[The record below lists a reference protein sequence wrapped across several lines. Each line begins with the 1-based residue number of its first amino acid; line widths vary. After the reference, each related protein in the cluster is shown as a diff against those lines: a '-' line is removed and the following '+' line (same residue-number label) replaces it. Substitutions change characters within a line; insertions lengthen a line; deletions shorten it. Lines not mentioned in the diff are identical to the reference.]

1 LKRVL
6 WLRCWASC
14 CSIVF
19 DYRERVVDIRVRSK
33 AGSLHWFSLPVRYGV
48 AVVAVALALLLKLAL
63 DPLFLE
69 HQSPFLLLAGAVMVA
84 AWFGGLGPGL
94 SATALGS
101 LAADYFFLVPIHAF
115 TPPGRA
121 FLPLLLF
128 GAQGVLISALA
139 HALRSARQRAE
150 ESTLEAQKHQ
160 EELRQSEERFRALV
174 QNSSDIITVI
184 ASDGTIRYVSPAVE
198 RVTGY
203 HPEELVGK
211 NVYDYV
217 SPHNLEEAHNIFAQL
232 WARPGIHPP
241 FEFDVPHKDGSWRRS
256 EFLVNNLLDDPSVA
270 GVVINQRDITERN
283 RAEIRFRT
291 LVEQIPAVTY
301 IQEPLESDN
310 PKAITYMSPQYETMH
325 GYPPETKMVDEGHW
339 LRRVHPEDR
348 ERVRA
353 EELQTDE
360 TGEPF
365 KVEYRLFAKD
375 GRLVWVRDQAVL
387 VRDEKG
393 RPEYWLGVQYDITER
408 KRAEEDLQR
417 SVNSLLA
424 LYEAGQILASSLER
438 EEIAL
443 KLLQVTQR
451 MSALEAA
458 ILDLYDEG
466 GELDEWHSV
475 GEKGV
480 LAAVRDHPRARA
492 AAREAA
498 EGGQPR
504 SVELPLPGESG
515 REASWGAAG
524 VFVPLR
530 VQQDR
535 VIGVLEAYGPRLLR
549 EKESIETLASL
560 ASQGASALENARL
573 YEELSERERELQDL
587 VRRILVAQ
595 EDERRRVAYD
605 IHDWLAQIAMA
616 AYRRLELFV
625 KHRPP
630 DAAQDREELED
641 AVALVRQ
648 TVGDARRIIANLR
661 PTTLDDFGLA
671 TAVRMSVDDLR
682 AGGFEVSYEETL
694 GEKRLPAT
702 LETAL
707 FRVAQEALANV
718 RKHAQTERVH
728 ISLGRR
734 DDEAVHLEVRD
745 WGRGFEEPAGAG
757 QQRGG
762 GPGER
767 VGLSSMQERVT
778 LLGGRFEVRSEPGKG
793 TAVLAEIPMQQGTL
807 PENEVEGGH

>member
-1 LKRVL
+1 M
-6 WLRCWASC
+6 
-14 CSIVF
+14 
-19 DYRERVVDIRVRSK
+19 VVDIRVTSK
-33 AGSLHWFSLPVRYGV
+33 VGSLHWFSLPVRYGV
-48 AVVAVALALLLKLAL
+48 AVVAVALVLLLKLAL
-63 DPLFLE
+63 DPLLLE

-94 SATALGS
+94 SATALGA
-101 LAADYFFLVPIHAF
+101 LAADYFFLVPVHAF

-128 GAQGVLISALA
+128 GMQGVLISALA
-139 HALRSARQRAE
+139 HVLRSSRQRAE

-174 QNSSDIITVI
+174 QHSSDIITVI

-211 NVYDYV
+211 NVYDYA
-217 SPHNLEEAHNIFAQL
+217 SPHNLEEAHNIFAQIL
-232 WARPGIHPP
+232 ARPGIHPP

-256 EFLVNNLLDDPSVA
+256 EFLVNNLLDEPSVA
-270 GVVINQRDITERN
+270 GVVINQRDITERK
-283 RAEIRFRT
+283 RAETRFRT

-310 PKAITYMSPQYETMH
+310 PKTITYMSPQYETLL
-325 GYPPETKMVDEGHW
+325 GYPPETEILDEEHW
-339 LRRVHPEDR
+339 LRMLHPDDR
-348 ERVRA
+348 ERVLA
-353 EELQTDE
+353 EELRTDE

-365 KVEYRLFAKD
+365 KVEYRLFTKD
-375 GRLVWVRDQAVL
+375 GRELWVRDQAVL

-393 RPEYWLGVQYDITER
+393 HPEYWLGVQYDITER

-424 LYEAGQILASSLER
+424 LYEAGQILTSSLKR

-451 MSALEAA
+451 ISALEAA
-458 ILDLYDEG
+458 SLALYDEG

-480 LAAVRDHPRARA
+480 LAAVRDQPRARA

-504 SVELPLPGESG
+504 SVELPLPDASG

-530 VQQDR
+530 AHDR
-535 VIGVLEAYGPRLLR
+535 VIGVLEAYGPRPLR
-549 EKESIETLASL
+549 EKESIETLANL

-573 YEELSERERELQDL
+573 YEELSERERELQEL

-595 EDERRRVAYD
+595 EDDQRRVAYD
-605 IHDWLAQIAMA
+605 IHDGLIQTAIA

-625 KHRPP
+625 KHHPP
-630 DAAQDREELED
+630 DAAQDREELEN
-641 AVALVRQ
+641 AVDLVQQ

-661 PTTLDDFGLA
+661 PTSLDDFGLA
-671 TAVRMSVDDLR
+671 TAVRMSVDNLR
-682 AGGFEVSYEETL
+682 GEGFEVSYEETL
-694 GEKRLPAT
+694 GEKRLPDI

-728 ISLGRR
+728 IWLGRR
-734 DDEAVHLEVRD
+734 DDGVVHLEVRD

-757 QQRGG
+757 QRGG

-767 VGLSSMQERVT
+767 VGLSSMQERIT
-778 LLGGRFEVRSEPGKG
+778 LLGGRFQVRSEPGKG
-793 TAVLAEIPMQQGTL
+793 TAVLAEIPLKQGIL

>member
-1 LKRVL
+1 M
-6 WLRCWASC
+6 
-14 CSIVF
+14 
-19 DYRERVVDIRVRSK
+19 
-33 AGSLHWFSLPVRYGV
+33 RYGV

-94 SATALGS
+94 SATALGA

-217 SPHNLEEAHNIFAQL
+217 SPHNLEENLEEAHNIFAQL
-232 WARPGIHPP
+232 WAQPGIHPP
-241 FEFDVPHKDGSWRRS
+241 FEFDVPHKDGSWRRF

-283 RAEIRFRT
+283 RAE
-291 LVEQIPAVTY
+291 
-301 IQEPLESDN
+301 
-310 PKAITYMSPQYETMH
+310 
-325 GYPPETKMVDEGHW
+325 
-339 LRRVHPEDR
+339 
-348 ERVRA
+348 
-353 EELQTDE
+353 
-360 TGEPF
+360 
-365 KVEYRLFAKD
+365 
-375 GRLVWVRDQAVL
+375 
-387 VRDEKG
+387 
-393 RPEYWLGVQYDITER
+393 
-408 KRAEEDLQR
+408 EDLQR

-424 LYEAGQILASSLER
+424 LYEVGQILAPSLER

-530 VQQDR
+530 VQDR

-549 EKESIETLASL
+549 EKESIATLASL

-605 IHDWLAQIAMA
+605 IHDGLAQIAMA

-630 DAAQDREELED
+630 DAAEDREELED

-682 AGGFEVSYEETL
+682 GEGFEVSYEETL
-694 GEKRLPAT
+694 GGKRLPAT

-707 FRVAQEALANV
+707 FRVAQEAVANV

-734 DDEAVHLEVRD
+734 DDGAVHLEVRD
-745 WGRGFEEPAGAG
+745 WGRGFEEPTGAG
-757 QQRGG
+757 QRGG

-793 TAVLAEIPMQQGTL
+793 TAVLVEIPMQQGTL

>member
-1 LKRVL
+1 LKRVH
-6 WLRCWASC
+6 WLRCWAHC
-14 CSIVF
+14 CSIIF

-33 AGSLHWFSLPVRYGV
+33 VGSLYWFSLPVRYGV
-48 AVVAVALALLLKLAL
+48 ALVAVALGLLLKLAL

-69 HQSPFLLLAGAVMVA
+69 HQSPFLLLAGTVMVA

-94 SATALGS
+94 LATALGA

-115 TPPGRA
+115 TLPGRA

-128 GAQGVLISALA
+128 GMQGVLISALA

-217 SPHNLEEAHNIFAQL
+217 SPHNLEEAHNIFAQI

-256 EFLVNNLLDDPSVA
+256 EFLVNNLLGDPSVA
-270 GVVINQRDITERN
+270 GVVINQRDITERK
-283 RAEIRFRT
+283 RAETRFRT
-291 LVEQIPAVTY
+291 LVEQIPAGTY

-310 PKAITYMSPQYETMH
+310 PKAITYMSPQYETLL
-325 GYPPETKMVDEGHW
+325 GYPPETEMLDEEYW

-353 EELQTDE
+353 EELETDE

-375 GRLVWVRDQAVL
+375 GRVMWVRDQAVL
-387 VRDEKG
+387 VRDEEG

-408 KRAEEDLQR
+408 KRAEEDLRR

-424 LYEAGQILASSLER
+424 LNEAAQILASSLKR

-458 ILDLYDEG
+458 SLALYDER

-480 LAAVRDHPRARA
+480 LAAVRAQPRARA

-504 SVELPLPGESG
+504 SVELPLPGASG

-530 VQQDR
+530 AHDR
-535 VIGVLEAYGPRLLR
+535 VIGVLEAYGPRPLQ
-549 EKESIETLASL
+549 EKESMETLASL

-573 YEELSERERELQDL
+573 YEELSERERELRDL

-605 IHDWLAQIAMA
+605 IHDGLTQTAIA

-641 AVALVRQ
+641 ALDLVRN

-661 PTTLDDFGLA
+661 PTSLDDFGLA
-671 TAVRMSVDDLR
+671 IAVRMSVDDLR
-682 AGGFEVSYEETL
+682 GEGFKVSYEETL
-694 GEKRLPAT
+694 GKKRLPAT

-718 RKHAQTERVH
+718 RKHAQTKRVH

-734 DDEAVHLEVRD
+734 DDGMVHLEVRD
-745 WGRGFEEPAGAG
+745 WGRGFEEPAGAE
-757 QQRGG
+757 QRGG

-778 LLGGRFEVRSEPGKG
+778 LLGGSLQVRSEPGKG
-793 TAVLAEIPMQQGTL
+793 TAILAEIPMQQGTL

>member
-1 LKRVL
+1 MSRLFFVL
-6 WLRCWASC
+6 LSLL
-14 CSIVF
+14 SQDLF
-19 DYRERVVDIRVRSK
+19 DYRERVVDIRVSSK
-33 AGSLHWFSLPVRYGV
+33 VGSLHWFSLPVRYGV
-48 AVVAVALALLLKLAL
+48 AVVVVALALLLKLAL

-94 SATALGS
+94 SATALGA

-128 GAQGVLISALA
+128 GMQGVLISALA
-139 HALRSARQRAE
+139 HALRSSRQRAE

-184 ASDGTIRYVSPAVE
+184 TSDGTIRYVSPAVE
-198 RVTGY
+198 RVAGY

-270 GVVINQRDITERN
+270 GVVINQRDITERK
-283 RAEIRFRT
+283 RAETRFRT

-310 PKAITYMSPQYETMH
+310 PKAITYMSPQYETLL
-325 GYPPETKMVDEGHW
+325 GYPPETEMLDEEYW

-353 EELQTDE
+353 EELETDE

-365 KVEYRLFAKD
+365 NVEYRLFAKD
-375 GRLVWVRDQAVL
+375 GRVMWVRDQAVL
-387 VRDEKG
+387 VRDENG

-408 KRAEEDLQR
+408 KRAEEDLRR

-424 LYEAGQILASSLER
+424 LYEAGQILASSLQR

-458 ILDLYDEG
+458 SLALYDEG

-504 SVELPLPGESG
+504 SVELPLPGASG
-515 REASWGAAG
+515 REERWGAAG

-530 VQQDR
+530 AHDR
-535 VIGVLEAYGPRLLR
+535 VIGVLEAYGPRPLR

-573 YEELSERERELQDL
+573 YEELSERERELQEL
-587 VRRILVAQ
+587 VRQILVAQ

-605 IHDWLAQIAMA
+605 IHDGLTQTAIA

-630 DAAQDREELED
+630 DAPKDREELED
-641 AVALVRQ
+641 AVDLVRQ

-661 PTTLDDFGLA
+661 PTSLDDFGLA

-682 AGGFEVSYEETL
+682 GEGFEVSYEETL

-702 LETAL
+702 VETAL

-734 DDEAVHLEVRD
+734 DDGVVHLEVRD
-745 WGRGFEEPAGAG
+745 WGRGFEEPAGAE
-757 QQRGG
+757 QRGG

-778 LLGGRFEVRSEPGKG
+778 LLGGRFQVRSEPEKG
-793 TAVLAEIPMQQGTL
+793 TAVLAEIPTQQGTL

>member
-1 LKRVL
+1 LKRVH
-6 WLRCWASC
+6 WLRCWAHC
-14 CSIVF
+14 CSIIF

-33 AGSLHWFSLPVRYGV
+33 VGSLYRFSLPVRYGV
-48 AVVAVALALLLKLAL
+48 ALVAVALGLLLKLAL

-69 HQSPFLLLAGAVMVA
+69 HQSPFLLLAGTVMVA

-94 SATALGS
+94 LATALGA

-115 TPPGRA
+115 TLPGRA

-128 GAQGVLISALA
+128 GMQGVLISALA

-217 SPHNLEEAHNIFAQL
+217 SPHNLEEAHNIFAEL

-256 EFLVNNLLDDPSVA
+256 EFLVNNLLDDPSVD
-270 GVVINQRDITERN
+270 GVVINQRDITERK
-283 RAEIRFRT
+283 RAETRFRT

-310 PKAITYMSPQYETMH
+310 PKAITYMSPQYETLL
-325 GYPPETKMVDEGHW
+325 GYPPETEMLDEDYW

-353 EELQTDE
+353 EELETDE

-375 GRLVWVRDQAVL
+375 GRVMWVRDQAVL
-387 VRDEKG
+387 VRDEEG

-408 KRAEEDLQR
+408 KRAEEDLRR

-424 LYEAGQILASSLER
+424 LYEAGQILASSLKR

-458 ILDLYDEG
+458 SLALYDER

-480 LAAVRDHPRARA
+480 LAAVRAQPRARA

-504 SVELPLPGESG
+504 SVELPLPGASG

-530 VQQDR
+530 AHDR
-535 VIGVLEAYGPRLLR
+535 VIGVLEAYGPRPLQ
-549 EKESIETLASL
+549 EKESMETLASL

-573 YEELSERERELQDL
+573 YEELSERERELRDL

-605 IHDWLAQIAMA
+605 IHDGLTQTAIA

-641 AVALVRQ
+641 ALDLVRH

-661 PTTLDDFGLA
+661 PTSLDDFGLA
-671 TAVRMSVDDLR
+671 IAVRMSVDDLR
-682 AGGFEVSYEETL
+682 GEGFKVSYEETL
-694 GEKRLPAT
+694 GKKRLPAT

-718 RKHAQTERVH
+718 RKHAQTKRVH

-734 DDEAVHLEVRD
+734 DDGMVHLEVRD
-745 WGRGFEEPAGAG
+745 WGRGFEEPAGAE
-757 QQRGG
+757 QRGG

-778 LLGGRFEVRSEPGKG
+778 LLGGSLQVRSEPGKG
-793 TAVLAEIPMQQGTL
+793 TAILAEIPMQQGTL

>member
-1 LKRVL
+1 LKRVH
-6 WLRCWASC
+6 WLRCWAHC
-14 CSIVF
+14 CSIIF

-33 AGSLHWFSLPVRYGV
+33 VGSLYRFSLPVRYGV
-48 AVVAVALALLLKLAL
+48 ALVAVALGLLLKLAL

-69 HQSPFLLLAGAVMVA
+69 HQSPFLLLAGTVMVA

-94 SATALGS
+94 LATALGA

-115 TPPGRA
+115 TLPGRA

-128 GAQGVLISALA
+128 GMQGVLISALA

-217 SPHNLEEAHNIFAQL
+217 SPHNLEEAHNIFAQI

-256 EFLVNNLLDDPSVA
+256 EFLVNNLLGDPSVA
-270 GVVINQRDITERN
+270 GVVINQRDITERK
-283 RAEIRFRT
+283 RAETRFRT
-291 LVEQIPAVTY
+291 LVEQIPAGTY

-310 PKAITYMSPQYETMH
+310 PKAITYMSPQYETLL
-325 GYPPETKMVDEGHW
+325 GYPPETEMLDEEYW

-353 EELQTDE
+353 EELETDA

-375 GRLVWVRDQAVL
+375 GRVMWVRDQAVL
-387 VRDEKG
+387 VRDEEG

-408 KRAEEDLQR
+408 KRAEEDLRR

-424 LYEAGQILASSLER
+424 LNEAAQILASSLKR

-458 ILDLYDEG
+458 SLALYDER

-480 LAAVRDHPRARA
+480 LAAVRAQPRARA

-504 SVELPLPGESG
+504 SVELPLPGASG

-530 VQQDR
+530 AHDR
-535 VIGVLEAYGPRLLR
+535 VIGVLEAYGPRPLQ
-549 EKESIETLASL
+549 EKESMETLASL

-573 YEELSERERELQDL
+573 YEELSERERELRDL

-605 IHDWLAQIAMA
+605 IHDGLTQTAIA

-641 AVALVRQ
+641 ALDLVRN

-661 PTTLDDFGLA
+661 PTSLDDFGLA
-671 TAVRMSVDDLR
+671 IAVRMSVDDLR
-682 AGGFEVSYEETL
+682 GEGFKVSYEETL
-694 GEKRLPAT
+694 GKKRLPAT

-718 RKHAQTERVH
+718 RKHAQTKRVH

-734 DDEAVHLEVRD
+734 DDGMVHLEVRD
-745 WGRGFEEPAGAG
+745 WGRGFEEPAGAE
-757 QQRGG
+757 QRGG

-778 LLGGRFEVRSEPGKG
+778 LLGGSLQVRSEPGKG